1 MNRLCQLPAFILR
14 YMRHSNA
21 FAISSDFSA
30 IAFSANISIIKENE
44 RNRWLIYENKAFS
57 LLRLRLRQLSVFYLY
72 GNKGCRAREEADWKV
87 FNPAKNFY
95 NGWPDLLRLPCWY
108 CIGTQILC
116 RMRNPLMFHRTRAAK
131 LRTVQR
137 FSLSNIDKKHSFRH
151 SELWITSK
159 NSWRKCKNMNWASTL
174 FRRP

>member
-57 LLRLRLRQLSVFYLY
+57 LLRFRLRQLSVFYLY

-87 FNPAKNFY
+87 FHPAKTFTTDDLICFGAMLILHRHTNFVPNAQSAY
-95 NGWPDLLRLPCWY
+95 VPSDAGYKAADSAKIFPVQHWQEAFIPTLR
-108 CIGTQILC
+108 
-116 RMRNPLMFHRTRAAK
+116 A
-131 LRTVQR
+131 
-137 FSLSNIDKKHSFRH
+137 
-151 SELWITSK
+151 
-159 NSWRKCKNMNWASTL
+159 MNY
-174 FRRP
+174 F